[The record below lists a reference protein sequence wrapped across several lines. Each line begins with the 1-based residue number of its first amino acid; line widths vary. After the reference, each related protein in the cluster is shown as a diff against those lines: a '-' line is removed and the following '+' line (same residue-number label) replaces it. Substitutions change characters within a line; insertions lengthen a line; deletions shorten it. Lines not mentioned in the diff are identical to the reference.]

1 MNYFGLFFTFMI
13 PGILM
18 GIMAA
23 YALRETKDKR
33 HHSAQQARRDAQ
45 QSRPVQVVPRGKL
58 YISTIEEAHAA

>member
-23 YALRETKDKR
+23 SVMLETIQRKQR
-33 HHSAQQARRDAQ
+33 AARRVRKQIDAQ
-45 QSRPVQVVPRGKL
+45 PVRGRL
-58 YISTIEEAHAA
+58 YIHSMKDDQKSAA